1 MFFPKAMTEI
11 ELIVPSKD
19 LLAVTKILSRHGVFH
34 QTDSNYAGVDSG
46 SASAWQDN
54 AAAYAA
60 LERRVQ
66 AVMQAL
72 DVEEGPPPSAE
83 FESMVEL
90 DAVRPVVDRLEEEV
104 KKTSDELVG
113 EKKRLEQLESTLHQL
128 EPVAEVE
135 INISALR
142 KSNYLYS
149 VLGLIPAANV
159 DRLKT
164 SLARVPYVFLV
175 LRPDS
180 QKPVVWLAGPRGNS
194 DVLDRA
200 TRSAY
205 LNPLVLPEEY
215 DGTPAEVI
223 KSLRDEMEKTRQRIS
238 ELQTVLAQFGE
249 SRKEQ
254 LRNLLWEVHASRLLA
269 EAIVR
274 FGQLRHTYVIVGWV
288 PADDL
293 ETLTQRLKYVS
304 KEILIEAL
312 PISRTGHNQHVPVA
326 LLNNK
331 YLKPFQMLVNTYA
344 RPRYGELDPTIIV
357 AFTFPILYGAM
368 FGDIGQGLVLALFGW
383 LLASKKIKKLSG
395 MAGLGGVIMAVGIMA
410 ALFGILYGSFFA
422 FEGELA
428 EKYLGFAI
436 HPLWLSPI
444 HEILPVLSLSIDV
457 GIVLLL
463 AGFVLSIFNQARAR
477 DLPHLIFGHTGL
489 VSLIF
494 YIWFLGIMGIILGK
508 TQIAPRIAVAVASL
522 PDSVIFFFA
531 GVFAILVMFS
541 GFFRNLM
548 GGHRPLIEGNIGT
561 YIFGSFMELFEVAI
575 SMISNT
581 LSYVRVGAFAVA
593 HGGLSLAFFK
603 IAGEEPNLGFWITI
617 LAANAFFVIIEAL
630 IVGIQTMRLHYYEFL
645 GKFFTGGGMRF
656 EPLTITPAKE
666 EG

>member
-46 SASAWQDN
+46 SASGWQDN

-223 KSLRDEMEKTRQRIS
+223 KSLREEMEKTRQRIS
-238 ELQTVLAQFGE
+238 ELQTVLAELGE

-344 RPRYGELDPTIIV
+344 RPRYGELDPTILM
-357 AFTFPILYGAM
+357 ALTFPLLYGAM
-368 FGDIGQGLVLALFGW
+368 FGDLGQGLVLFVLGLLMHNKIFMKGMQSLGLLISYCGASAAIFG
-383 LLASKKIKKLSG
+383 
-395 MAGLGGVIMAVGIMA
+395 V
-410 ALFGILYGSFFA
+410 LYGSVFG
-422 FEGELA
+422 FEGEHFTHTF
-428 EKYLGFAI
+428 GFEF
-436 HPLWLSPI
+436 HPIWISPI
-444 HEILPVLSLSIDV
+444 ADTLPVL
-457 GIVLLL
+457 GI
-463 AGFVLSIFNQARAR
+463 A
-477 DLPHLIFGHTGL
+477 
-489 VSLIF
+489 
-494 YIWFLGIMGIILGK
+494 
-508 TQIAPRIAVAVASL
+508 
-522 PDSVIFFFA
+522 
-531 GVFAILVMFS
+531 
-541 GFFRNLM
+541 
-548 GGHRPLIEGNIGT
+548 
-561 YIFGSFMELFEVAI
+561 
-575 SMISNT
+575 
-581 LSYVRVGAFAVA
+581 
-593 HGGLSLAFFK
+593 
-603 IAGEEPNLGFWITI
+603 
-617 LAANAFFVIIEAL
+617 
-630 IVGIQTMRLHYYEFL
+630 
-645 GKFFTGGGMRF
+645 
-656 EPLTITPAKE
+656 
-666 EG
+666 